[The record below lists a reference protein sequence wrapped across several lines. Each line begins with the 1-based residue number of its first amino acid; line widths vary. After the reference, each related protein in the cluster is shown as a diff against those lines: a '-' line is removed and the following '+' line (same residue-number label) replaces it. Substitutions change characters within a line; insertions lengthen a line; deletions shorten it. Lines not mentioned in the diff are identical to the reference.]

1 MISMIATLLIV
12 VGVISSVVCFQLA
25 RQQDVIHRRLKQVSI
40 STLHARSLGGKWRW
54 KSNPARQKQL
64 ALIGFSQNHAETQF
78 VLIRFVLML
87 CGASLWHFGRSLGWS
102 AADIAQD
109 IAVAIA
115 FGIAVDRLLEWRVN
129 QIRQEISKV
138 APDALDLMVVC
149 VASGLTLEN
158 TFRVVGEEMTSVSP
172 ALAREWSLTATEMS
186 VLDSPQQALQNL
198 DQRLELPD
206 INNMVV
212 TMSQALQFGTPLS
225 QALSLI
231 ASDSRQYQL
240 LDLEEWVGKI
250 PAKMSFPL
258 VVFIMLPVVVMIVA
272 PVVLSLF
279 NTLDTL

>member
-1 MISMIATLLIV
+1 
-12 VGVISSVVCFQLA
+12 
-25 RQQDVIHRRLKQVSI
+25 
-40 STLHARSLGGKWRW
+40 
-54 KSNPARQKQL
+54 
-64 ALIGFSQNHAETQF
+64 
-78 VLIRFVLML
+78 
-87 CGASLWHFGRSLGWS
+87 
-102 AADIAQD
+102 
-109 IAVAIA
+109 
-115 FGIAVDRLLEWRVN
+115 
-129 QIRQEISKV
+129 
-138 APDALDLMVVC
+138 
-149 VASGLTLEN
+149 
-158 TFRVVGEEMTSVSP
+158 MTSVSP
-172 ALAREWSLTATEMS
+172 ALAREWALTATEMS

>member
-40 STLHARSLGGKWRW
+40 STLHTRSLGEKWRW

-87 CGASLWHFGRSLGWS
+87 CGAGLWHFSRSLGWS
-102 AADIAQD
+102 AVDIAQD

-115 FGIAVDRLLEWRVN
+115 CGIAVDRLLEWRVN
-129 QIRQEISKV
+129 QVRQEISKV

-172 ALAREWSLTATEMS
+172 ALAREWALTATEMS
-186 VLDSPQQALQNL
+186 VLDSPQQALLNL

-240 LDLEEWVGKI
+240 LALEEWVGKI